1 MTNSARTGTKKTRKL
16 IKEFMKKHFTVLFLL
31 VVFFLPTLA
40 QKPIKDL
47 KPTVILIALDGFRA
61 DYLDKYQ
68 SKTLNEL
75 AKNGVRAKW
84 LIPSYPTKTFPNH
97 YTVATGLYPDNHG
110 IIENNMYDENFDAEF
125 HLDNEEVRKG
135 RWWGGEPIW
144 VTAQRQ
150 GQRAA
155 SFFYPGTEADIM
167 GVRPTYNKE
176 YNGRVPNEMR
186 VDTILSWLDL
196 PPDKRPTMLTLYF
209 SLIDDAGH
217 EFSGDAVE
225 TGYEVQN
232 IDRTIGRLV
241 DGLKKRKI
249 DRQANLIFFSDH
261 GMATYKRRDA
271 IILDEMF
278 DKELAE
284 RVFYVG
290 EFVQIFPKVGKED
303 EIYNSIKSKLPAN
316 AKIYRKSE
324 LPEKYKFGKH
334 PRIAPLLVLPDEGA
348 IVMTR
353 KAYDQAKK
361 DGGLDKPRGAHG
373 YDNSLESM
381 RATFIAHGAAFKR
394 GAIVEPFETIHIYN
408 LMCKILGLTPAKN
421 DGDFMK
427 VKVILR

>member
-1 MTNSARTGTKKTRKL
+1 
-16 IKEFMKKHFTVLFLL
+16 MKKFVFLL
-31 VVFFLPTLA
+31 LLVHFFGLFIFS
-40 QKPIKDL
+40 QKPIRDL
-47 KPTVILIALDGFRA
+47 KPTVILIALDGFRP

-68 SKTLNEL
+68 PTNLNKL

-84 LIPSYPTKTFPNH
+84 LIPSFPTKTFPNH

-110 IIENNMYDENFDAEF
+110 IIENNMYDRNFDAEF

-144 VTAQRQ
+144 VTAERQ

-155 SFFYPGTEADIM
+155 SYFFPGTDADIL
-167 GVRPTYNKE
+167 GVRPTYNRD
-176 YNGRVPNEMR
+176 YNGRVPNELR
-186 VDTILSWLDL
+186 VDSILAWLDL
-196 PPDKRPTMLTLYF
+196 PQDKRPTMLTLYF

-225 TGYEVQN
+225 TKYEVQN

-241 DGLKKRKI
+241 DGLRRRKI
-249 DRQANLIFFSDH
+249 DKQANLIIFSDH
-261 GMATYKRRDA
+261 GMAPYTRREA
-271 IILDEMF
+271 IILDEIF

-290 EFVQIFPKVGKED
+290 EFVQIFPKAGKED
-303 EIYNSIKSKLPAN
+303 EIYQAVKSKLPLN

-324 LPEKYKFGKH
+324 LPARYKFGTH
-334 PRIAPLLVLPDEGA
+334 PRIAPLLVLPDEGG

-361 DGGLDKPRGAHG
+361 DGGLDKLRGAHG
-373 YDNSLESM
+373 YDNQLESM
-381 RATFIAHGAAFKR
+381 RATFIAHGAAFKG
-394 GAIVEPFETIHIYN
+394 GAVVEPFENVHVYN
-408 LMCKILGLTPAKN
+408 LMAKILGLTPAKN
-421 DGDFMK
+421 DGDFEK
-427 VKVILR
+427 VRDFLR

>member
-1 MTNSARTGTKKTRKL
+1 MRKGIFNL
-16 IKEFMKKHFTVLFLL
+16 LL
-31 VVFFLPTLA
+31 VLSFVLPICA

-47 KPTVILIALDGFRA
+47 KPTVILIALDGFRP
-61 DYLDKYQ
+61 DYLEKYQ
-68 SKTLNEL
+68 SKTINEL

-84 LIPSYPTKTFPNH
+84 LIPSFPTKTFPNH

-110 IIENNMYDENFDAEF
+110 IIENNMYDRNFDAEF
-125 HLDNEEVRKG
+125 RLDNAEVRNG

-144 VTAQRQ
+144 VTAEKQ

-155 SFFYPGTEADIM
+155 SFFYPGTEADIL
-167 GVRPTYNKE
+167 GVRPTFTKE
-176 YNGRVPNEMR
+176 YNGRVPNELR

-196 PPDKRPTMLTLYF
+196 PQDKRPTMLTLYF

-217 EFSGDAVE
+217 EFSGDAIE
-225 TGYEVQN
+225 TRYEVQN

-241 DGLKKRKI
+241 DGLKRRKI
-249 DRQANLIFFSDH
+249 DKQANLIFFSDH

-278 DKELAE
+278 DPQLAE

-290 EFVQIFPKVGKED
+290 EFVQIFPKGGKED
-303 EIYNSIKSKLPAN
+303 EIYNSIKSKLPVN

-324 LPEKYKFGKH
+324 LPARYKFGKH
-334 PRIAPLLVLPDEGA
+334 PRIAPILVLPDEGS

-361 DGGLDKPRGAHG
+361 DGGLNKLRGTHG
-373 YDNSLESM
+373 YDNELESM

-394 GAIVEPFETIHIYN
+394 GAVVEPFENIHIYN
-408 LMCKILGLTPAKN
+408 LMAKILGLTPARN
-421 DGDFMK
+421 DGNLEA
-427 VKVILR
+427 VKNVLR

>member
-1 MTNSARTGTKKTRKL
+1 MAAFCLL
-16 IKEFMKKHFTVLFLL
+16 I
-31 VVFFLPTLA
+31 FFSLSLQA

-47 KPTVILIALDGFRA
+47 KPTVILIALDGFRP
-61 DYLDKYQ
+61 DYLEKYQ
-68 SKTLNEL
+68 PKTLNKL

-84 LIPSYPTKTFPNH
+84 LIPSFPTKTFPNH

-110 IIENNMYDENFDAEF
+110 IVENNMYDAKFDAEF
-125 HLDNEEVRKG
+125 HLDNEAVRDG

-144 VTAQRQ
+144 VTAERQ

-155 SFFYPGTEADIM
+155 SFFYPGTEADIT
-167 GVRPTYNKE
+167 GVRPTFFKE
-176 YNGRVPNEMR
+176 YNGRVPNELR

-225 TGYEVQN
+225 TRYEIEN
-232 IDRTIGRLV
+232 IDRIIGRLV
-241 DGLKKRKI
+241 DGLKRRKI
-249 DRQANLIFFSDH
+249 DKQANLIFFSDH

-278 DKELAE
+278 DKGLAD

-290 EFVQIFPKVGKED
+290 EFTQIFPKDGKED
-303 EIYNSIKSKLPAN
+303 EIYNSIKSKLPPN

-324 LPEKYKFGKH
+324 LPARYKFGKH
-334 PRIAPLLVLPDEGA
+334 PRIAPLLVLPDEGG

-361 DGGLDKPRGAHG
+361 DGGLDKTRGAHG
-373 YDNSLESM
+373 YDNELESM

-394 GAIVEPFETIHIYN
+394 GAVVEPLENIHIYN
-408 LMCKILGLTPAKN
+408 LMAKILGLTPTKN
-421 DGDFMK
+421 DGDFER
-427 VKVILR
+427 VRGFLR

>member
-1 MTNSARTGTKKTRKL
+1 MK
-16 IKEFMKKHFTVLFLL
+16 IKINKIY
-31 VVFFLPTLA
+31 FLPAFWICICFVFSTPA

-47 KPTVILIALDGFRA
+47 KPTVILVALDGFRP
-61 DYLDKYQ
+61 DYLEKYQ
-68 SKTLNEL
+68 PKTLNSL

-84 LIPSYPTKTFPNH
+84 LIPSFPTKTFPNH

-110 IIENNMYDENFDAEF
+110 IIENNMYDKSFDAEF
-125 HLDNEEVRKG
+125 HLDNEEVRKS

-144 VTAQRQ
+144 VTAEKQ

-155 SFFYPGTEADIM
+155 SYFYPGTEAEIL
-167 GVRPTYNKE
+167 GVRPTFYKE

-196 PPDKRPTMLTLYF
+196 PQNKRPTMLTLYF

-217 EFSGDAVE
+217 EFSGDAIE
-225 TGYEVQN
+225 TRYEVQN
-232 IDRTIGRLV
+232 IDRIVERLV
-241 DGLKKRKI
+241 DGLKARKI
-249 DRQANLIFFSDH
+249 FGTANLIFFSDH
-261 GMATYKRRDA
+261 GMATYQRRNA

-290 EFVQIFPKVGKED
+290 ELVQIFPKTGKED
-303 EIYNSIKSKLPAN
+303 DIYNAIKSKLPSN

-324 LPEKYKFGKH
+324 LPARLKFGKH
-334 PRIAPLLVLPDEGA
+334 PRIAPLIVLPDEGG

-361 DGGLDKPRGAHG
+361 DGGLDKLRGAHG
-373 YDNSLESM
+373 YDNQLESM

-394 GAIVEPFETIHIYN
+394 GAVVEPFENIQIYN
-408 LMCKILGLTPAKN
+408 LMTKILGLKPARN
-421 DGDFMK
+421 DGDLEK
-427 VKVILR
+427 VNGVLK